1 MFNIYFIIFMISLL
15 FILKIDDKLIE
26 DLGLNMDK
34 NGVIKQYVIIV
45 CLLLLPRVIAID
57 YVVYQDRNKG

>member
-1 MFNIYFIIFMISLL
+1 MISLL